1 MEMQK
6 SKMFKLKKECMWQCK
21 LQLILSM
28 KICALCMTHAPWLPD
43 HGSSAMRH
51 TMPALTGLAT
61 SKQSAPAWATT
72 DIQESSLG
80 HKKVWSANI
89 LCSPHHGLKG

>member
-43 HGSSAMRH
+43 HDSCAMRH
-51 TMPALTGLAT
+51 TMPAMHSLAT
-61 SKQSAPAWATT
+61 STCLDYHT
-72 DIQESSLG
+72 DILESSVG
-80 HKKVWSANI
+80 HKRAWSPSY
-89 LCSPHHGLKG
+89 LCSPHHGLRE

>member
-43 HGSSAMRH
+43 HDSCAMRH
-51 TMPALTGLAT
+51 TMPAMHSLAT
-61 SKQSAPAWATT
+61 SKQPAPAWTT
-72 DIQESSLG
+72 TQTFWRVLWVIRGPRLLAISVVPTMG
-80 HKKVWSANI
+80 
-89 LCSPHHGLKG
+89 